1 MDDADDAPRP
11 PPDGVRTD
19 DGKACTD
26 GGDDSGGRP
35 TTRRGLIAAIVGGTA
50 SLGLIEPVA
59 GYLRAFSPL
68 SGLAWRTDAGRRTV
82 SSPYGEATVR
92 VDEDGVPHVTANE
105 EAAAMFAV
113 GYAQANDRLFQL
125 DLQRRVMRGQ
135 LSAVVGE
142 ATLESD
148 AFNRRMGFVRAAE
161 ATWERVRDTD
171 AGAAV
176 SAYADGVSA
185 RIDDGP
191 LPPEFGL
198 LGYEPSPWTPV
209 DTMLMEKQIAWTL
222 TGSFRSL
229 RRSLL
234 RERLG
239 EEAVTRLFPRRYDH
253 DSPILRDTEISELT
267 DTASRPTP
275 VSPTSAHENSR
286 KRPPGPPLD
295 ATDEPLA
302 STDEPLVSWLSGFE
316 SPPGIGSNSWIVSG
330 EHTASGDA
338 LLANDPHLA
347 LQAPPLWYEQHV
359 DAAGTSTRGVTFP
372 GVPFVV
378 IGASDACSWGF
389 TNPGT
394 DQLDCYTYETRGER
408 AAAGGTGLDPVGSP
422 TVPRE
427 YRYGTE
433 WREFEFH
440 TERIRV
446 ADGPDRVVPV
456 RTTAHGPVL
465 EREGREVGV
474 SWVGLSASTV
484 TTAIRS
490 FAFADDVDGIDD
502 ASRAFDGFSQ
512 CLVAADADGGTLFRV
527 TGRVPIR
534 RTDGEPVR
542 GDRVHDGSAR
552 EGEWPGFEPYASD
565 PDWSGTIPFGE
576 MPARQNPAA
585 LGTANQRIVDD
596 DAYPYYLSEGYSEP
610 WRGIRLWALLDE
622 GVADG
627 DLTLDDMRR
636 LQRDVVD
643 GRAQRLVPLVVDAVA
658 DEVGDVGGADGA
670 ADADVDDATREAAA
684 TLDEWD
690 KAMTRGSRAALLF
703 DRFLET
709 YRKRVWGPKFTEA
722 DLDEG
727 YWPSDWTLAGLEPDD
742 SWFDEPRERDR
753 LLRESLAAAAKH
765 VEEEPASTYGDVN
778 TTAAIRHP
786 FDQEFLNYPSY
797 PTDGSPGTLFNYRRR
812 AAAGSSWRMVWSPE
826 SAAAI
831 LPGGNDG
838 HPLSPRYA
846 DQLRRWADGEY
857 KPLDLVIAGDVR
869 RRFVRG
875 RER

>member
-1 MDDADDAPRP
+1 MTDADDARTI
-11 PPDGVRTD
+11 DGVRTD
-19 DGKACTD
+19 TVSARTD
-26 GGDDSGGRP
+26 GGDARDLP
-35 TTRRGLIAAIVGGTA
+35 ATRRGLIAAIVGGTA

-68 SGLAWRTDAGRRTV
+68 SGSAWRTDAGRRTV

-92 VDEDGVPHVTANE
+92 VDGDGVSHVTADE

-176 SAYADGVSA
+176 AAYADGVSA

-198 LGYEPSPWTPV
+198 LGYDPSPWTPV

-229 RRSLL
+229 RRALL

-239 EEAVTRLFPRRYDH
+239 EETATRLFPRRYDH
-253 DSPILRDTEISELT
+253 ESPILRSAANDAEPTH
-267 DTASRPTP
+267 TASRATVPAPAT
-275 VSPTSAHENSR
+275 AHGDTEHR
-286 KRPPGPPLD
+286 AGPRERRLGV
-295 ATDEPLA
+295 E
-302 STDEPLVSWLSGFE
+302 DEPLVSWLSGFE
-316 SPPGIGSNSWIVSG
+316 SPPGIGSNSWVVSG

-359 DAAGTSTRGVTFP
+359 DAAGMSTRGVTFP

-378 IGASDACSWGF
+378 IGASDTCSWGF

-408 AAAGGTGLDPVGSP
+408 AAAGGTGLDPVGSS

-427 YRYGTE
+427 YRYGAE
-433 WREFEFH
+433 WREFGFQ

-456 RTTAHGPVL
+456 RTSVHGPVL

-474 SWVGLSASTV
+474 SWVGLAGSAV
-484 TTAIRS
+484 TTAIRA
-490 FAFADDVDGIDD
+490 FAFADDVDGIED

-512 CLVAADADGGTLFRV
+512 CLVAADSDGGTLFRV

-565 PDWSGTIPFGE
+565 PDWSGTIPFAE
-576 MPARQNPAA
+576 MPARSNPDA
-585 LGTANQRIVDD
+585 LGTANQRLVDD
-596 DAYPYYLSEGYSEP
+596 AAYPYYLSEGYSEP

-636 LQRDVVD
+636 LQRDIVD
-643 GRAQRLVPLVVDAVA
+643 GRAERLVPLVVDAVA
-658 DEVGDVGGADGA
+658 DAPADGDVN
-670 ADADVDDATREAAA
+670 DATREAAA
-684 TLDEWD
+684 TLDDWD
-690 KAMTRGSRAALLF
+690 REMTRDSRAALLF

-709 YRKRVWGPKFTEA
+709 DRERVWGPGFTEA

-727 YWPSDWTLAGLEPDD
+727 YWPSDWTLAGLGPDD
-742 SWFDEPRERDR
+742 PWFDEPGDRGR
-753 LLRESLAAAAKH
+753 LLRESLAAAAER
-765 VEEEPASTYGDVN
+765 VDGEAASTYGDVN

-786 FDQEFLNYPSY
+786 FDQGFLNYPSY

-812 AAAGSSWRMVWSPE
+812 SAAGSSWRMVWSPE

-838 HPLSPRYA
+838 HPLSSRYA

-857 KPLDLVIAGDVR
+857 KPLDLAVAGDVR
-869 RRFVRG
+869 RRFVG
-875 RER
+875 GGER